1 MRPLPKRRLRERLSP
16 EVADTIEYPP
26 ASQNSSPLFLLPGIV
41 RDERSSSVGRNYTV
55 IRDPGYE
62 GAPIAT
68 HEAGESDEEEVKRF
82 ASSKVVRR
90 SHPQI
95 LSRSTPQSNRSGQS
109 KHANHQPAPS
119 TTSSVDGYDSFENT
133 NNKKKRKIP
142 TAGDN
147 TLNGTHTL
155 ADITAL
161 GITATAGSP
170 VTDNDQS
177 GPVSPSYYGSSGF
190 VANNQGISGPG
201 RGRFGRSRNGRSPLR
216 ALSVSEAANSW
227 VGRGPKIRQP
237 QWAANSS
244 KFTRPWTLMLCC
256 AFISPVP
263 ATLADLAAWTG
274 FLILPDLVGCLVG
287 PSIRHLPPI
296 EALSPSTF
304 LLQLIFHIYFPHLHN
319 SQPSTLSYQIV
330 CTCGQG
336 VTSLTHRPPADEN
349 TGIISNAIANAGKV
363 FSEPGQENISL
374 LSQHSNTSRPRPAS
388 AQFTFTCDSQVPGT
402 QWPGMDPAV
411 HASLPAY
418 GGASRTKH
426 ASMGTQTA
434 AANAGANQQGAPVQG
449 NAGAPAAAKKTK
461 SRRRAERDLKMAA
474 AHRRREAREKAYH
487 NPPRPEDMWIC
498 EFCEYEQIFGEPP
511 YALIRQYE
519 IKDQKA
525 RRQEQE
531 RKRLL
536 EKAKAK
542 RRKGKKANS
551 GKPGAKNTDS
561 SQPEPQQQPHRVDGG
576 HTDGT
581 RSQTNSTDED
591 EEGYH
596 NGESDY
602 DGRSFTHDDPPMTLS
617 DDPDPEYPDDER
629 LACPC
634 ASCVAGAGHAGV
646 PA

>member
-1 MRPLPKRRLRERLSP
+1 MGPEHDRSMSPEALSSLFQQRPMRPLPKRRLRERLSP

-62 GAPIAT
+62 GAPIAN

-90 SHPQI
+90 SHPEI
-95 LSRSTPQSNRSGQS
+95 LI
-109 KHANHQPAPS
+109 
-119 TTSSVDGYDSFENT
+119 DGYDSFENT

-147 TLNGTHTL
+147 TLN
-155 ADITAL
+155 
-161 GITATAGSP
+161 
-170 VTDNDQS
+170 
-177 GPVSPSYYGSSGF
+177 
-190 VANNQGISGPG
+190 
-201 RGRFGRSRNGRSPLR
+201 
-216 ALSVSEAANSW
+216 ANSW

-237 QWAANSS
+237 QWAANS
-244 KFTRPWTLMLCC
+244 
-256 AFISPVP
+256 
-263 ATLADLAAWTG
+263 
-274 FLILPDLVGCLVG
+274 
-287 PSIRHLPPI
+287 
-296 EALSPSTF
+296 
-304 LLQLIFHIYFPHLHN
+304 N
-319 SQPSTLSYQIV
+319 
-330 CTCGQG
+330 
-336 VTSLTHRPPADEN
+336 EN

-411 HASLPAY
+411 HSSLPAY
-418 GGASRTKH
+418 GGANRTKH

-449 NAGAPAAAKKTK
+449 NAGTPAAAKKKK

-474 AHRRREAREKAYH
+474 AHRCREAREKAYH

-542 RRKGKKANS
+542 SRKGKKANS

-561 SQPEPQQQPHRVDGG
+561 SQPGPQQQPHRVDGG

>member
-1 MRPLPKRRLRERLSP
+1 MSPEALSSLFQQRPMRPLPKRRLRERLSP

-177 GPVSPSYYGSSGF
+177 GPV
-190 VANNQGISGPG
+190 
-201 RGRFGRSRNGRSPLR
+201 
-216 ALSVSEAANSW
+216 
-227 VGRGPKIRQP
+227 
-237 QWAANSS
+237 
-244 KFTRPWTLMLCC
+244 
-256 AFISPVP
+256 
-263 ATLADLAAWTG
+263 G
-274 FLILPDLVGCLVG
+274 FLVPEEGGSVVQEMAEVRFEHYQSLKQPTAGWDEG
-287 PSIRHLPPI
+287 PRSGSLNGPQIP
-296 EALSPSTF
+296 
-304 LLQLIFHIYFPHLHN
+304 
-319 SQPSTLSYQIV
+319 PSTLSYQIV

>member
-1 MRPLPKRRLRERLSP
+1 MGPEHDRSMSPEALSSLFQQRPMRPLPKRRLRERLSP

-237 QWAANSS
+237 QWAANS
-244 KFTRPWTLMLCC
+244 
-256 AFISPVP
+256 
-263 ATLADLAAWTG
+263 
-274 FLILPDLVGCLVG
+274 
-287 PSIRHLPPI
+287 
-296 EALSPSTF
+296 
-304 LLQLIFHIYFPHLHN
+304 N
-319 SQPSTLSYQIV
+319 
-330 CTCGQG
+330 
-336 VTSLTHRPPADEN
+336 EN